1 MLELTSTEPVF
12 SAMVE
17 PIQPEEPAHLTKRDE
32 AMIRNVQELFVDYT
46 DLVPKVNSDVVLNV
60 MESRDMGYLGDYV
73 AQTTALKSPD
83 KQEVLEQLNPR
94 RRMALLIKK
103 LASEVDILRIE
114 DEIQNKV
121 RSQMD
126 QNQRDYYLREQIKV
140 INEELGED
148 EDTAAE
154 AQRYTERILA
164 LGLEEQSEKKMLKE
178 AARLQKLQP
187 FSPEAGVVR
196 TWLDTCLD
204 LPWKTV
210 TKENTSLKKAETI
223 LNNQHYGLEKVK
235 ERILELFAV
244 KQKVGSIKG
253 QILCLVGPP
262 GVGKTSV
269 ARSVADALGRN
280 YARLSLGG
288 VRDEADIRG
297 HRKTYI
303 GAMPGRII
311 NALQQAGSRNALILV
326 DEIDKMASD
335 FRGDPASA
343 LLEVFDTEQNHAFR
357 DHFVELPF
365 DLTDILFITTANT
378 LDTIPRPLLDRME
391 IIELPGY
398 TVEEK
403 VQIAKRHLIPKQME
417 KHGLNG
423 KELKISENALRKII
437 SGYTREAGVRTLER
451 QIARV
456 CRKTDKILLEKK
468 QKSVSVTPANLG
480 DFLGVIR
487 YKEEVHSQRSECG
500 VVNGLAWTSV
510 GGEILE
516 VEVNVMEGSG
526 KLELTGN
533 LGDVMKESAKA
544 AISYIRTRTKTL
556 GIQDDFYK
564 KKDIHIHFPE
574 GAVPKDGPSAGI
586 TTCTALVS
594 ALMDVPM
601 PQDIAMTGEVTIRGR
616 VLPIGGLKE
625 KTMAAYRAHMK
636 TVIVPADNEPDIS
649 EIDPVVAK
657 NLRFVYAKH
666 MDDVLEA
673 ALGVRT
679 GPEESPQVLPHPTKE
694 SESLPL
700 RQ

>member
-1 MLELTSTEPVF
+1 MCR
-12 SAMVE
+12 
-17 PIQPEEPAHLTKRDE
+17 Q
-32 AMIRNVQELFVDYT
+32 LFVDYT

-60 MESRDMGYLGDYV
+60 MESREVGYLCDYV
-73 AQTTALKSPD
+73 AQNTALKYPD

-164 LGLEEQSEKKMLKE
+164 LGLPEESEKKMLKE

-223 LNNQHYGLEKVK
+223 LNSQHYGLEKVK

-417 KHGLNG
+417 KHGLNS

-516 VEVNVMEGSG
+516 VEVNVMDGSG

-544 AISYIRTRTKTL
+544 AISYIRTRH
-556 GIQDDFYK
+556 QD
-564 KKDIHIHFPE
+564 P
-574 GAVPKDGPSAGI
+574 G
-586 TTCTALVS
+586 
-594 ALMDVPM
+594 
-601 PQDIAMTGEVTIRGR
+601 
-616 VLPIGGLKE
+616 
-625 KTMAAYRAHMK
+625 
-636 TVIVPADNEPDIS
+636 
-649 EIDPVVAK
+649 
-657 NLRFVYAKH
+657 
-666 MDDVLEA
+666 
-673 ALGVRT
+673 
-679 GPEESPQVLPHPTKE
+679 HPG
-694 SESLPL
+694 
-700 RQ
+700 